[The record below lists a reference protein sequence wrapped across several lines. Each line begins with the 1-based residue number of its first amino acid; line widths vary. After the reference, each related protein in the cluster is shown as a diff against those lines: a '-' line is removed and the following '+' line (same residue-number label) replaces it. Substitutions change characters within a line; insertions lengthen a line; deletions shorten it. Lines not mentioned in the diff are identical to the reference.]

1 MGNPANTIPTVDL
14 SVFLRSDGD
23 EAAKQ
28 VAKEIISRA
37 CGEYGFFQ
45 VVSHG
50 IPLELMSRA
59 MDLCKTFFG
68 LPDEEKLKSRTR
80 AGSPVPAGYGKQ
92 PDQSADKNEY
102 LLMLPPNNCNN
113 VLPNNPPG
121 FRAALEDI
129 FTHFSKTGE
138 VIESIINDYLGLPP
152 NFLKEYNN
160 DRSWDWMN
168 VKHYFPATETENVGI
183 SSHKDGNAITFVFQD
198 EVGGLEV
205 LWNGQWI
212 PIVPSKGTLVVNV
225 GDVIQVLTN
234 EKLKSALH
242 RVTRPK
248 GRSRYSISF
257 FYNLQGDKLVEP
269 FPHFTTQIGEPP
281 KYKGF
286 LYKDYQALR
295 IKNKINPPYKEIGID
310 YFAI

>member
-1 MGNPANTIPTVDL
+1 MENLANNIPTIDL
-14 SVFLRSDGD
+14 SVFFRDGD
-23 EAAKQ
+23 EEAKKAA
-28 VAKEIISRA
+28 VESLGRA
-37 CGEYGFFQ
+37 CAEYGFFLATN
-45 VVSHG
+45 HG
-50 IPLELMSRA
+50 IPSDLMSRA
-59 MDLCKTFFG
+59 MELCQTFFG
-68 LPDEEKLKSRTR
+68 LADEEKLKSRPR
-80 AGSPVPAGYGKQ
+80 AGGSVPAGYTKQ
-92 PDQSADKNEY
+92 PEQSPDKNE
-102 LLMLPPNNCNN
+102 
-113 VLPNNPPG
+113 
-121 FRAALEDI
+121 AALEEI

-168 VKHYFPATETENVGI
+168 VKHYFPATEAENVGI

-212 PIVPSKGTLVVNV
+212 PIVPSKGTLVVN
-225 GDVIQVLTN
+225 VLTN

-295 IKNKINPPYKEIGID
+295 IKNKINPPYKEIDID
-310 YFAI
+310 HFAII

>member
-1 MGNPANTIPTVDL
+1 MENLANNIPTIDL
-14 SVFLRSDGD
+14 SVFFRDGD
-23 EAAKQ
+23 EEAKKAAK
-28 VAKEIISRA
+28 ESLGRA
-37 CGEYGFFQ
+37 CAEYGFFLATN
-45 VVSHG
+45 HG
-50 IPLELMSRA
+50 IPSDLMSRA
-59 MDLCKTFFG
+59 MELCQTFFG
-68 LPDEEKLKSRTR
+68 LADEEKLKSRPR
-80 AGSPVPAGYGKQ
+80 GGGSVPAGYTKQ
-92 PDQSADKNEY
+92 PEQSPDKNEY
-102 LLMLPPNNCNN
+102 FAMLQPQISFNN
-113 VLPNNPPG
+113 LPENPPG
-121 FRAALEDI
+121 FRAALEEI

-138 VIESIINDYLGLPP
+138 VTESIINDYLGLPP

-225 GDVIQVLTN
+225 LTN

-310 YFAI
+310 HFAII